1 MMVLK
6 YANLLEL
13 FHSKESAKFVIKTKL
28 DYVGMMV
35 YQFLGTKVVIN
46 WKIKKKLQRLF
57 KEYEL
62 EIKEENDVK
71 IANYLDVA
79 LKVMKQA
86 ASCKH
91 RQAVKTMQFD

>member
-1 MMVLK
+1 MVLK

-13 FHSKESAKFVIKTKL
+13 FHSKKSARFVIKTKL
-28 DYVGMMV
+28 DYIGMMV
-35 YQFLGTKVVIN
+35 YQFLVTKVLIN